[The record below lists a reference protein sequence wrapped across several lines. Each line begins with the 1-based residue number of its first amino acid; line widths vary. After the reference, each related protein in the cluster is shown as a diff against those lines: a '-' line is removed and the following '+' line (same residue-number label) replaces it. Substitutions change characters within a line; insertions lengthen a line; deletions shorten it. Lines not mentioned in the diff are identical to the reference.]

1 MQHKPMPSEPLLQ
14 GRTCFETL
22 RSLAYST
29 LADLVHDVR
38 DKLNLTQLARIVYLF
53 SRNIHDHTL
62 PLGIQVLN
70 PPLVGGPVSLCPTPL
85 V

>member
-1 MQHKPMPSEPLLQ
+1 MGFFSKIDHLLDESVLIGS

-38 DKLNLTQLARIVYLF
+38 DKLNLGQLARIVYLF

-62 PLGIQVLN
+62 PLGIQVAS
-70 PPLVGGPVSLCPTPL
+70 PCR
-85 V
+85 